1 MTTPFFG
8 EVKQEPKVKSEVKS
22 EPKFMQ
28 EVKEEPRLP
37 IKQEEEDNSN
47 CKTIYEGNEP
57 VNVSFGHTDS
67 AENFADDEIGGLA
80 IALTHGSVL
89 FECALEELHATTAL
103 KRPNRHMPTRIGL
116 VFYQHHDLNMP
127 RHGTGLKS
135 ERTKAINDRDHRAI
149 VEGRFSPTKRK
160 LKVGTSLAPL
170 LNEISTLVTIIPLFF
185 QTLIDSGYDIPLELR
200 KWADSPANLPQQ
212 QLNSSSLPR
221 PPLLSPVKH
230 APWSPEQQQQLQEQV
245 KLPPFDSVRQSPFA
259 FDLLSQLE
267 EYNGGNIESIEEV
280 QD

>member
-8 EVKQEPKVKSEVKS
+8 DVKQEPKVKSEVKS
-22 EPKFMQ
+22 EPKFMPQ
-28 EVKEEPRLP
+28 VPPQVKEEPRLP
-37 IKQEEEDNSN
+37 IKQEEEDNN

-103 KRPNRHMPTRIGL
+103 KKPNRHKPTRIGL

-127 RHGTGLKS
+127 KHGTILMS
-135 ERTKAINDRDHRAI
+135 ERKKAINDRDHRAI

-160 LKVGTSLAPL
+160 L
-170 LNEISTLVTIIPLFF
+170 
-185 QTLIDSGYDIPLELR
+185 
-200 KWADSPANLPQQ
+200 
-212 QLNSSSLPR
+212 
-221 PPLLSPVKH
+221 
-230 APWSPEQQQQLQEQV
+230 QV
-245 KLPPFDSVRQSPFA
+245 CT
-259 FDLLSQLE
+259 
-267 EYNGGNIESIEEV
+267 
-280 QD
+280 

>member
-1 MTTPFFG
+1 
-8 EVKQEPKVKSEVKS
+8 VKQEPKVKSEVKS
-22 EPKFMQ
+22 EPQ
-28 EVKEEPRLP
+28 VKEEPRLP

-160 LKVGTSLAPL
+160 LK
-170 LNEISTLVTIIPLFF
+170 
-185 QTLIDSGYDIPLELR
+185 TLIDSGYDIPLELR

-212 QLNSSSLPR
+212 QLSSSSLPR
-221 PPLLSPVKH
+221 PPHLSPVKH

-245 KLPPFDSVRQSPFA
+245 KLPPFDSVHQSPFA